1 MARPCR
7 VFLALL
13 LLGNLARGQDDAA
26 AGGAADAAGGGAPA
40 PDAAAAANI
49 SCPIAGNVAYNELNA
64 VSVLLLA
71 QGRVDEAEACLV
83 QAVLSTLT
91 AYKTLSDIAL
101 ARGDTGRAAMLAGLA
116 DRLDGTPTSRRDSW
130 GRGARALRAALRAV
144 CACLVGSRARAAP
157 RARRSRLIPCVTHP
171 AQLFP
176 REAAAAGGRRC
187 RRALDPR
194 HARGG

>member
-1 MARPCR
+1 MARPGR
-7 VFLALL
+7 VFLAVL

-26 AGGAADAAGGGAPA
+26 GAAADAGAGAADAADAGATSA
-40 PDAAAAANI
+40 GAANI
-49 SCPIAGNVAYNELNA
+49 SCPISGNVAYNELNA

-116 DRLDGTPTSRRDSW
+116 DRLDGTPTSRRAT
-130 GRGARALRAALRAV
+130 RGGDDALRAA
-144 CACLVGSRARAAP
+144 RARCCVW
-157 RARRSRLIPCVTHP
+157 RARVSS
-171 AQLFP
+171 
-176 REAAAAGGRRC
+176 
-187 RRALDPR
+187 RRAS
-194 HARGG
+194 GV